1 MMSER
6 DSVHTEI
13 EKLQEKVEAR
23 QARISQ
29 LEKKTKEH
37 EGEVITFSFSHFN
50 RACHGRKRRG
60 ERRKAAK
67 WEGELVFPHRTKRVA
82 LHISFHSQ
90 FPPHPSIRQYECLT
104 NITIHSAKG
113 CSFKWRS

>member
-1 MMSER
+1 MSER

-50 RACHGRKRRG
+50 RARHGRKRRG

-67 WEGELVFPHRTKRVA
+67 WEGELVFPHRTERVA
-82 LHISFHSQ
+82 LHISFRYQ
-90 FPPHPSIRQYECLT
+90 FPPTLLFAQYECLT
-104 NITIHSAKG
+104 NITTHSAKG

>member
-1 MMSER
+1 MSER

-50 RACHGRKRRG
+50 RA
-60 ERRKAAK
+60 
-67 WEGELVFPHRTKRVA
+67 
-82 LHISFHSQ
+82 
-90 FPPHPSIRQYECLT
+90 
-104 NITIHSAKG
+104 
-113 CSFKWRS
+113 